1 MRSDDANNTKGAIY
15 KEFIDGW
22 IADGNK
28 SIKNYCEGLVLNM
41 AQSDIKNWVWA
52 ICQNPRMIYEKN
64 QKHFMGEIKGHV
76 IMAEGYTLASK
87 CHDAVLVYIYQFIA
101 DQSWCPS
108 YESRQEIDSQVKLV
122 YYCHHTDFPFRVVFS
137 ANGHELYIEWDKG
150 ETGGYRLVIDKNEDK
165 ESLYAG
171 AKDMINEV
179 EQRLLPL
186 MESWVTN
193 QGVSRDEI

>member
-1 MRSDDANNTKGAIY
+1 MVGLLM
-15 KEFIDGW
+15 E
-22 IADGNK
+22 
-28 SIKNYCEGLVLNM
+28 IKPSKTISEGLVLNM

-64 QKHFMGEIKGHV
+64 QKHIMGEIKGHV

-87 CHDAVLVYIYQFIA
+87 CHDSVLVYIYQLIA

-122 YYCHHTDFPFRVVFS
+122 YYCYHTDFPFRVVFS

-150 ETGGYRLVIDKNEDK
+150 ETGGYRLVIDMNEDK